1 MAKTNAPAFHRF
13 MFGAYEIT
21 VLSDGTIDLP
31 VDQLLK
37 EPPQQTQDALRK
49 SFLKTPL
56 ETSVNAFLINTGER
70 LVLVDAGAGTLF
82 GPTLGKLADNLRA
95 SGYKPENVDDVL
107 LTHMHPDHVGGLVV
121 NGAVQ
126 FPNATI
132 HATEKEAGFW
142 LSQKNLDAAP
152 AESKSFF
159 QGAMASL
166 NPYVLSKRLALFEGN
181 VEVVPGITALASP
194 GHTVG
199 HTSYVVRSQ
208 GQELILVGDL
218 IHVPAV
224 QLAHPRVTIAFDT
237 DGTAAA
243 LIARESVHG
252 CGKLRRTGGLL
263 TYFVSGHRAFGASRQ
278 RISVGPRQLHPNPLI
293 RVAPRPT
300 RVIDWS
306 PYYRAT
312 VLEWGRSSPSIKNPV
327 I

>member
-1 MAKTNAPAFHRF
+1 MLENSFKTVSRRTALLLFGLLALPAWAGAPMAKTNAPAFHRF

-243 LIARESVHG
+243 LSREKVFMG
-252 CGKLRRTGGLL
+252 A
-263 TYFVSGHRAFGASRQ
+263 VSSGALVGSSHISFPGIGHLVRAG
-278 RISVGPRQLHPNPLI
+278 NE
-293 RVAPRPT
+293 
-300 RVIDWS
+300 
-306 PYYRAT
+306 YRW
-312 VLEWGRSSPSIKNPV
+312 VPV
-327 I
+327 SYTQIH